1 MESIMVSII
10 GDLWSVH
17 LAIMGIL
24 VSVTTLLFA
33 SLSSKAEELDSIKN
47 STDYVLMNRAT
58 AVKNSIATFR
68 KLNKQVMYGLI
79 ITFGLFTLSSALKY
93 LPNSCITNCV
103 AIVVAVFTICLM
115 AYGIYLW
122 HSVYSQYKKET
133 T

>member
-1 MESIMVSII
+1 MESIMVSVI

-47 STDYVLMNRAT
+47 STDYGLMNRAT
-58 AVKNSIATFR
+58 AVKNSIAIFR
-68 KLNKQVMYGLI
+68 KLNKRAMYGLI
-79 ITFGLFTLSSALKY
+79 ITFGLFTLSSVLRY
-93 LPNSCITNCV
+93 LPNSCVTNCL
-103 AIVVAVFTICLM
+103 AIVDVVFTICLM

-122 HSVYSQYKKET
+122 HGVYSQYKKET
-133 T
+133 V

>member
-1 MESIMVSII
+1 MVSII

-58 AVKNSIATFR
+58 AVKNSIAIFR
-68 KLNKQVMYGLI
+68 K
-79 ITFGLFTLSSALKY
+79 
-93 LPNSCITNCV
+93 
-103 AIVVAVFTICLM
+103 
-115 AYGIYLW
+115 
-122 HSVYSQYKKET
+122 
-133 T
+133 

>member
-58 AVKNSIATFR
+58 AVKNSIAIFR
-68 KLNKQVMYGLI
+68 K
-79 ITFGLFTLSSALKY
+79 
-93 LPNSCITNCV
+93 
-103 AIVVAVFTICLM
+103 
-115 AYGIYLW
+115 
-122 HSVYSQYKKET
+122 
-133 T
+133 